1 MRPII
6 NGEVAMFYG
15 REDLLEQLG
24 ALLERPMASLV
35 TCRGRRRIGKSTL
48 IEEFARRNGL
58 RFVKLEGLSPR
69 EAASNERQLA
79 AFARQL
85 SAQTSVPRKPLGN
98 WFDAF
103 ARLDDA
109 IDDRVRTVVLL
120 DEISWM
126 GKYDPDFPGELKYAW
141 DNRFRRHG
149 RLIVVVCG
157 SVSTWI
163 TKNILRSK
171 GFVGR
176 PSLNLTVGEL
186 PLSECL
192 KFWGRRA
199 RRVSPSEVLDILS
212 VTGGV
217 PKYLELV
224 NPRLDAAGNVKAL
237 CFTPGGLLT
246 DEFADI
252 FSDVFEGKGT
262 VKRRILETLGDGS
275 KSGKEIAEALGLDNN
290 GHLTDELEALEIA
303 GFIACDAGV
312 NPATGSK
319 TRLVRYRIADN
330 YTRFYLKEIE
340 PREDLIRKGVFRF
353 SSMEQLPGWHTMLG
367 LQFECLVLNN
377 LPRLLKSLGLDGAAL
392 VSAAPFQRKAHSR
405 GEGCQIDL
413 LLQTR
418 RTVWVVEI
426 KRKREIGCEVIEQVE
441 EKVRRLGVRRDVS
454 VRTALVYSGSLSPA
468 VASDGYFDAVVNAD
482 ELMFDGEE

>member
-1 MRPII
+1 
-6 NGEVAMFYG
+6 
-15 REDLLEQLG
+15 
-24 ALLERPMASLV
+24 
-35 TCRGRRRIGKSTL
+35 
-48 IEEFARRNGL
+48 
-58 RFVKLEGLSPR
+58 
-69 EAASNERQLA
+69 
-79 AFARQL
+79 
-85 SAQTSVPRKPLGN
+85 
-98 WFDAF
+98 
-103 ARLDDA
+103 
-109 IDDRVRTVVLL
+109 
-120 DEISWM
+120 M

-141 DNRFRRHG
+141 DNRFRKHG

-199 RRVSPSEVLDILS
+199 RRVSSSDVLDILS

-252 FSDVFEGKGT
+252 FGDVFDGKGT
-262 VKRRILETLGDGS
+262 VKRRILEALGDGS

-303 GFIACDAGV
+303 GFVACDAGL

-353 SSMEQLPGWHTMLG
+353 SSMEQLPGWHAMLG

-377 LPRLLKSLGLDGAAL
+377 LPRLLKRLGLDGAAL

-426 KRKREIGCEVIEQVE
+426 KRKREIGCEVIDQVE
-441 EKVRRLGVRRDVS
+441 EKVSRLGVRRDVS
-454 VRTALVYSGSLSPA
+454 VRTALVYSGNLSPA
-468 VASDGYFDAVVNAD
+468 VAADGYFDAVVNAD
-482 ELMFDGEE
+482 ELMSDDRVSADR